1 MKKAL
6 LLGKIAGIKVQIHW
20 SFLLLI
26 VWVVFIG
33 IMGSLSTA
41 GILWNIFFVLVLF
54 GCVVLHELGH
64 AITAQRFNIQTEQIT
79 LLPIGGVA
87 SLEDFPEE
95 PRAELLITLAGPVVN
110 ILIALLLYLVIP
122 FDFFRELDQEQMQQ
136 FFSEISP
143 RNFLFL
149 LFYANIVLAAF
160 NFIPAFPMDGG
171 RILRALLA
179 MRMDRARATQ
189 IAANLGQ
196 FVALLFFFFG
206 LFYNPFLALI
216 GVFVFFGAQGENIMI
231 QQLTALH
238 GYRVRDAMMTNITLL
253 DPDDSLEDVVDVILA
268 GAERDFIVTNGDGR
282 TVGIVYNHDI
292 IKAMKSMGG
301 QAKVGEIMSTNFDSV
316 TVHDDLADIFRKAQ
330 SRKKSFFPV
339 TENGRL
345 IGAIDLMNINEFMVL
360 RSQSLLSE

>member
-26 VWVVFIG
+26 LWVAFIG
-33 IMGSLSTA
+33 IMGNISTV

-64 AITAQRFNIQTEQIT
+64 AITAQKFNIQTKQIT

-95 PRAELLITLAGPVVN
+95 PKEELLITLAGPAVN

-136 FFSEISP
+136 FFSEISA

-149 LFYANIVLAAF
+149 LFYANIILAVF

-171 RILRALLA
+171 RILRALLS
-179 MRMDRARATQ
+179 MRMDRVRATQ
-189 IAANLGQ
+189 ISANLGQ

-231 QQLTALH
+231 QQLALLR
-238 GYRVRDAMMTNITLL
+238 GYRAKDAMMTNITLL
-253 DPDDSLEDVVDVILA
+253 DPDDSLEDVINAILA
-268 GAERDFIVTNGDGR
+268 GAERDFIVTNGDGGN
-282 TVGIVYNHDI
+282 TVGIVYNQDV
-292 IKAMKSMGG
+292 IKAMKSKGN
-301 QAKVGEIMSTNFDSV
+301 QVRVKDIMQTDFDSV
-316 TVHDDLADIFRKAQ
+316 KAYEDLADIFRKAQ
-330 SRKKSFFPV
+330 MGKKSFFPV
-339 TENGRL
+339 IENNRL
-345 IGAIDLMNINEFMVL
+345 IGAIDLMNINEFMVF
-360 RSQSLLSE
+360 RSPVH